1 MKRYSIVYKLTKES
15 PEKSFK
21 IFANSLGDAEYNAFD
36 VLKVTGVYYLDG
48 QLIKSYSSQHNRA

>member
-36 VLKVTGVYYLDG
+36 VLKVTGVYYLD
-48 QLIKSYSSQHNRA
+48 